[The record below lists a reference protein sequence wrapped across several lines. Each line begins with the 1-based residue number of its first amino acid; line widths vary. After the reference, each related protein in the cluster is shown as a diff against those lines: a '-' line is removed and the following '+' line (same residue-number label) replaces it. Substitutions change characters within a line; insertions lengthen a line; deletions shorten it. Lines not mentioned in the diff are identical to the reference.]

1 MYCNTQQFQLLWLLL
16 FNEGLEGATSCD
28 SITVSHTN
36 RRSQREGL
44 YKLQLSGND
53 SSCNGRPVWKSQ
65 LIDSWISYSAA
76 DAAWYIADASCGNTG
91 LSDGM
96 NVLALV
102 VLLPPRRRMS
112 LVVFAVVFAC
122 L

>member
-1 MYCNTQQFQLLWLLL
+1 LLL

-28 SITVSHTN
+28 SITVSNTN
-36 RRSQREGL
+36 NGQSQREGL
-44 YKLQLSGND
+44 YKIHLSGND
-53 SSCNGRPVWKSQ
+53 SSCNGRPVWKSR

-76 DAAWYIADASCGNTG
+76 DAAWYISDASCGSTG
-91 LSDGM
+91 LSKGM
-96 NVLALV
+96 NVIAFV